1 MNKPYEAPLA
11 KELSFVSSTMLM
23 ASGPGGG
30 GDSPGGA
37 GSVPIKRPGS
47 DFPTHR

>member
-1 MNKPYEAPLA
+1 MIKHYETPLVN
-11 KELSFVSSTMLM
+11 ELSFMSSTILM

-30 GDSPGGA
+30 GDSPGGV

-47 DFPTHR
+47 DFPTHH